1 MSPDSLV
8 HTAAEQAKSVVLQ
21 MMAERGRGVVLV
33 GIARIDLALE
43 HLLKAVMAPNPD
55 PDDALFRPER
65 SLGSFAAKISL
76 ATRLALID
84 PAVAKALHALR
95 GVRNDFAHSAGD
107 TSLSAPHHRKRL
119 APAYEE
125 ARTNPLWPP
134 LEAILEAQGGL
145 DGDQRQ
151 FILLVTVLV
160 AFIESCARLQQPFQP
175 HATVRFS
182 GGS

>member
-1 MSPDSLV
+1 MSPDPLV
-8 HTAAEQAKSVVLQ
+8 YTAAEQARSVVLQ

-43 HLLKAVMAPNPD
+43 RLLKAVMAPNPD
-55 PDDALFRPER
+55 QDDALFRPER

-76 ATRLALID
+76 ASRLDLID

-95 GVRNDFAHSAGD
+95 GVRNDFAHCAD
-107 TSLSAPHHRKRL
+107 ATSLAAPQHRKRL
-119 APAYEE
+119 FPSYEQ

-145 DGDQRQ
+145 DADQRQ

-160 AFIESCARLQQPFQP
+160 AFIESCAHLQQPFQP
-175 HATVRFS
+175 RATVRFS
-182 GGS
+182 GG

>member
-8 HTAAEQAKSVVLQ
+8 HTAAEQARSVVLQ

-43 HLLKAVMAPNPD
+43 RLLKAVMAPTD
-55 PDDALFRPER
+55 ESDDSLFRPER

-76 ATRLALID
+76 ASRLALID
-84 PAVAKALHALR
+84 QAVAKALHALR

-107 TSLSAPHHRKRL
+107 TSLSAPNHRKRL
-119 APAYEE
+119 APACEE

-175 HATVRFS
+175 RATVRFS
-182 GGS
+182 GG